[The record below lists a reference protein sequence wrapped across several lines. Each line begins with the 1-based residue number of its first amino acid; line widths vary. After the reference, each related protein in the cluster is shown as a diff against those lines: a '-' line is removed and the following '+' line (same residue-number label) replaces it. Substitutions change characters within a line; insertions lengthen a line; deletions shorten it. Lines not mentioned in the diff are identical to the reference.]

1 MRLQGHRARI
11 IIVSVLLMM
20 VCVQSFS
27 MHFHLGGSDDDHHH
41 EHHAHTHVQ
50 GSVDTDHLTTEH
62 EDEVSGD
69 IPGVVTKKSFS
80 YDLFI
85 VAFIAFVAIAVA
97 RRHSWPAARAKRPR
111 YQLPFFRPPLRA
123 PPL

>member
-1 MRLQGHRARI
+1 MPFRGYGARGLVI
-11 IIVSVLLMM
+11 SILLMM

-27 MHFHLGGSDDDHHH
+27 MHFHLGGSDDDHH

-50 GSVDTDHLTTEH
+50 GGMDTDHFTTEH
-62 EDEVSGD
+62 EDEVGDD

-97 RRHSWPAARAKRPR
+97 RRYSWPAARAKRPR

>member
-1 MRLQGHRARI
+1 MPFRGYGARGLVI
-11 IIVSVLLMM
+11 SILLLM

-27 MHFHLGGSDDDHHH
+27 MHFHLGGSGDDHHQ
-41 EHHAHTHVQ
+41 HHAHTHVQ
-50 GSVDTDHLTTEH
+50 GSVDTDHYTTEH

-69 IPGVVTKKSFS
+69 IPGVVAKKSFS

-97 RRHSWPAARAKRPR
+97 RRHAWRAVHNILPR
-111 YQLPFFRPPLRA
+111 YHLLFFRPPLRA
-123 PPL
+123 PPV